1 MSQEAGARVADGEQS
16 RAAKLSASLAAFV
29 RAREWDD
36 PVRVA
41 WLAVSVADNQLR
53 DAQRA
58 LAAISLELEQA
69 RQALLD
75 LQGLKPTPDA
85 HVTNSTQV
93 WYRAAATLRV
103 ASVSHAETL
112 RAAQQ
117 GERALRLA
125 WSKYTTA
132 RDNSPYIAALWRAC
146 VALGAREPH
155 SSDECGG
162 E

>member
-1 MSQEAGARVADGEQS
+1 MSQEVGAGVADGEQT
-16 RAAKLSASLAAFV
+16 RAAKLWASLPAFV

-36 PVRVA
+36 AVRVA
-41 WLAVSVADNQLR
+41 WLAVSGADNQPR
-53 DAQRA
+53 DAPRA
-58 LAAISLELEQA
+58 LAAMSLELERA

-75 LQGLKPTPDA
+75 LQGPKPTPDS
-85 HVTNSTQV
+85 HGTNGTQV

-132 RDNSPYIAALWRAC
+132 RGNRPYIAALWRAC

-155 SSDECGG
+155 RSDECGG
-162 E
+162 D

>member
-85 HVTNSTQV
+85 HGTNSTQV

-162 E
+162 D